1 MGKKISRR
9 EFLKVSTTTGVILA
23 SGNILFPII
32 PNTALAN
39 EPKPIQLVHP
49 TPGSSN
55 PLIQLLEKRSSSRE
69 FSNEKLPLT
78 IISAILWAAFGINR
92 PDSGKRTAPSAN
104 NRQEIDIYLATGD
117 GLYFFDANANKL
129 NPVRGEDL
137 RAKTGPQPFV
147 KEAPVNLIYVAD
159 YAKIITESDEEKD
172 FYSAVNTGFISENVY
187 LYCASEGLA
196 TVVRGWIDRPAL
208 AKAMKLG
215 PNQKIILA
223 QSVGYPKKT

>member
-1 MGKKISRR
+1 MGEKMSRR
-9 EFLKVSTTTGVILA
+9 QFLKLSATTGAILA
-23 SGNILFPII
+23 TGTTLLPLI
-32 PNTALAN
+32 PNAAFAN
-39 EPKPIQLVHP
+39 EPKPIQLVRP
-49 TPGSSN
+49 TTGSSN
-55 PLIQLLEKRSSSRE
+55 PLIQLLKKRSSSRE

-172 FYSAVNTGFISENVY
+172 FYSAANTGFISENVY

-208 AKAMKLG
+208 AKAMGLG

-223 QSVGYPKKT
+223 QSVGYPKKA